1 MLLTRVCLAAL
12 AALAI
17 GLVPVTPAA
26 AHGSHAGADD
36 PLLIPSASWHG
47 RPIQNPHRHE
57 AVRSPAVEAPRGWSA
72 GSVSFGAGYHRPGG
86 SDRVRE
92 LQKRLRRLGYR
103 PGPVDGLFGPR
114 TRAAVA
120 WFQVKHGLPLHG
132 RATFVTVRHLRAAT
146 RGGEPA
152 RSVAAGA
159 GGRRPPRRAPPS
171 ATPPRTNTT
180 RADRVA
186 ADDGGSSPAGYVP
199 LLLLLASLLAGLAV
213 FLRRSR
219 ATSLSEVPAPAQSR
233 ARALAYVLV
242 AAGEPRDAQLQLHT
256 RAVEAECA
264 AHGLALAGL
273 VADAEDDRLIWQ
285 RPGLQTAVGRLVRGE
300 VDFLMVTRMEEAA
313 GPDLEHLAKTVEGEI
328 AIARWQQEPR
338 AGEREVSH
346 A

>member
-1 MLLTRVCLAAL
+1 MLLTRVFLAAL

-26 AHGSHAGADD
+26 AHGSHAGANE

-103 PGPVDGLFGPR
+103 PGPVDGMFGPR

-146 RGGEPA
+146 GVSQPA
-152 RSVAAGA
+152 RNVAA
-159 GGRRPPRRAPPS
+159 RTERRATPKVS
-171 ATPPRTNTT
+171 TAAAAPPRTDTT
-180 RADRVA
+180 RTQLVA
-186 ADDGGSSPAGYVP
+186 EDEGGSPVAPYVP
-199 LLLLLASLLAGLAV
+199 LLVLLASLLAGLAV

-219 ATSLSEVPAPAQSR
+219 ATSLSDLPAPAQSR
-233 ARALAYVLV
+233 ARALAYVLI
-242 AAGEPRDAQLQLHT
+242 AAGEPRDSQLQLHT
-256 RAVEAECA
+256 QAVEAECA

-300 VDFLMVTRMEEAA
+300 VDFLMVTRMEEAT